1 MAGRKPTQA
10 AVREVYEEAGLIGVV
25 SRGSEVGRYRY
36 RKRLPTGKFVTCEV
50 TVFLLRVRRE
60 LIEWPERD
68 QRMRAW
74 FSLDVA
80 ATLVAERALAKL
92 ILGAVS
98 DKLMLLRSHIDN
110 RVASRLNKIADAAT
124 EAIAALATDR

>member
-1 MAGRKPTQA
+1 
-10 AVREVYEEAGLIGVV
+10 
-25 SRGSEVGRYRY
+25 
-36 RKRLPTGKFVTCEV
+36 
-50 TVFLLRVRRE
+50 
-60 LIEWPERD
+60 
-68 QRMRAW
+68 MRAW

-110 RVASRLNKIADAAT
+110 RVAHRLNKIADAAT